1 MSSIIEI
8 FKSKEHNN
16 VIHFIDNS
24 LEIFNYIDYVFL
36 NPNQTNLDNLNK
48 LYKILNSYNSIA
60 LDKLKDTNNK
70 TIIDKYKDYVCN
82 DNDELLKIHI
92 NNFIKSRS
100 FLNNIINVF
109 NRNTKQ
115 HVKVIPNIEE
125 IVNRL
130 EELEKTVNELK
141 VRIADKNLLTER
153 TTT

>member
-16 VIHFIDNS
+16 VIHYIDNS
-24 LEIFNYIDYVFL
+24 LEIFGFIDYVFL
-36 NPNQTNLDNLNK
+36 NPNETNIDNLNQ
-48 LYKILNSYNSIA
+48 LYKIMNTYNSSA
-60 LDKLKDTNNK
+60 LDKLKDKNNI
-70 TIIDKYKDYVCN
+70 TILEKYKNYVCN
-82 DNDELLKIHI
+82 DNEELLKIHI

-100 FLNNIINVF
+100 FLNNLINVL

-115 HVKVIPNIEE
+115 HNKIRPNIEE

-141 VRIADKNLLTER
+141 VRITDKNILTER